1 MSLSMRISIDPG
13 QSLAPPVWGLVI
25 AMIAAS
31 GYRPWVW
38 AALVVAG
45 VLLSR
50 KH

>member
-1 MSLSMRISIDPG
+1 MPTSIDPG

-38 AALVVAG
+38 VALVVAG
-45 VLLSR
+45 ALLSR
-50 KH
+50 RH